1 MKTCIFELIYTIY
14 RVKCDLHDTAREKG
28 KNILSWRIAS
38 WIFFLLR
45 MLSPTLWN
53 HSPNFWKFKKSVNHK
68 KNVSTVHNI
77 PHTCITW
84 NYYFF
89 RVLSKCQVK
98 HFAYLMTDMEAHI
111 CLSMIH
117 FLWRLTNEWREI
129 KIL

>member
-98 HFAYLMTDMEAHI
+98 HFAYFNDWYGSTHLPLHDSFFMETDKWMKG
-111 CLSMIH
+111 
-117 FLWRLTNEWREI
+117 N
-129 KIL
+129 